1 MSRIKNKSTDIAK
14 HSQRLSFSSVY
25 QENLYLSKKF
35 KKFKTKFRTK
45 CFETGKVL
53 PSGTTVLFDTISRR
67 VFSLESSTYAYS
79 ISCNY

>member
-1 MSRIKNKSTDIAK
+1 MSTIKNKSTDLTK
-14 HSQRLSFSSVY
+14 HSQRLSFSSIY

-45 CFETGKVL
+45 CFETGRVL
-53 PSGTTVLFDTISRR
+53 PSGTMVLFDTISRR
-67 VFSLESSTYAYS
+67 VFSLDSTTYAYS